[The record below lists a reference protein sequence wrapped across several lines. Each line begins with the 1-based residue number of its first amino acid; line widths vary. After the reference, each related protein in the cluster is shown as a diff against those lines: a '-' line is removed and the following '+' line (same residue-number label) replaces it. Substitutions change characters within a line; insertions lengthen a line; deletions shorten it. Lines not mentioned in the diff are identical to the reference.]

1 MTKDGTLV
9 LGASAKPYRYA
20 NRAINMLMDRELKVL
35 ALGKTPA
42 SVKDTQIHTDIEAI
56 PAEEVDTVTIY
67 LNPLHQQAY
76 QDWVIKLKPR
86 RVIFNPGAENM
97 AFAKKL
103 QEAGIETIFACTL
116 VMLSTG
122 QF

>member
-20 NRAINMLMDRELKVL
+20 NRAIHMLMDRELKVL

-42 SVKDTQIHTDIEAI
+42 SVNETQIHTNIEDI

-76 QDWVIKLKPR
+76 QDWIIDLKPR
-86 RVIFNPGAENM
+86 RVIFNPGAENV
-97 AFAKKL
+97 AFAKEL
-103 QEAGIETIFACTL
+103 QKAGIETIFACTL